1 MSKISVIVPV
11 YKVENYIK
19 RCVDSILSQ
28 TFTDF
33 DLILVDD
40 GSPDNCGKICDEY
53 ATKDKRIKVIH
64 KENGGLSDARN
75 AGLDYIFANSDSE
88 WVNFIDSDDWVH
100 TEYLSILYNAAVKN
114 HVNVSCCFL
123 NPHNYYDGDTSYP
136 IKELKTE
143 LLTAEEI
150 FCKSYNLW
158 NYGIQNN
165 AHAKLYRKK
174 FFKEIRYPFGR
185 FYEDAFTTHK
195 ILFQEDVI
203 AVVEEPL
210 YFYFINNDGITRSN
224 MTEKKIADKFDGKKC
239 RMEFFANKGLIAPFN
254 LLMKEYCY
262 HIQRFL
268 FQFSS
273 DKNKK
278 NILLKNKK
286 YLFDFFKNN
295 NFPNIK
301 TDINK
306 VYKAELKNTK
316 KILSKMIRSDYK
328 SSEFNVK
335 SLLYFMR
342 EKLRLALF
350 KG

>member
-1 MSKISVIVPV
+1 
-11 YKVENYIK
+11 
-19 RCVDSILSQ
+19 
-28 TFTDF
+28 
-33 DLILVDD
+33 
-40 GSPDNCGKICDEY
+40 
-53 ATKDKRIKVIH
+53 
-64 KENGGLSDARN
+64 
-75 AGLDYIFANSDSE
+75 
-88 WVNFIDSDDWVH
+88 
-100 TEYLSILYNAAVKN
+100 
-114 HVNVSCCFL
+114 
-123 NPHNYYDGDTSYP
+123 
-136 IKELKTE
+136 
-143 LLTAEEI
+143 
-150 FCKSYNLW
+150 
-158 NYGIQNN
+158 
-165 AHAKLYRKK
+165 
-174 FFKEIRYPFGR
+174 
-185 FYEDAFTTHK
+185 
-195 ILFQEDVI
+195 
-203 AVVEEPL
+203 
-210 YFYFINNDGITRSN
+210 

-254 LLMKEYCY
+254 LLIKEYCY

-273 DKNKK
+273 DKNKR